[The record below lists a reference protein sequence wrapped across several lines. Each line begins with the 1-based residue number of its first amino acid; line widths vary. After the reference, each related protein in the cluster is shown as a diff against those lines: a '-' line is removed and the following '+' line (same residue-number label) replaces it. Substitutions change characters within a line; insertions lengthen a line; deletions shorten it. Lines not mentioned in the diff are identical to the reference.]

1 MNCVPLRPDKDAPI
15 FLAINLIKKVGRMKN
30 NKLIICSI
38 FIIFILAVTAAETKV
53 AAQKEGEIV
62 GGYGEISVE
71 SKEARSAAAFA
82 VRTRAARTHKK
93 ITLVKILKAEQQVVA
108 GLNYRI
114 CMDVH
119 EGRRKPRTVTA
130 VVYQNLKNKRSLSRW
145 KNGAC
150 SDL

>member
-62 GGYGEISVE
+62 VRGFSAPVVVE
-71 SKEARSAAAFA
+71 RPDQRAGDRSRI
-82 VRTRAARTHKK
+82 VTIQRA
-93 ITLVKILKAEQQVVA
+93 
-108 GLNYRI
+108 N
-114 CMDVH
+114 
-119 EGRRKPRTVTA
+119 
-130 VVYQNLKNKRSLSRW
+130 
-145 KNGAC
+145 
-150 SDL
+150 